1 MNYVTQINE
10 HLFLVY
16 SDMACIDFYV
26 YVWAEALT
34 AEAMKI
40 VEAEIDKWIS
50 EDIGVGFIECV
61 KNALEKKG
69 IIADY
74 YGKVE

>member
-16 SDMACIDFYV
+16 SDMSGIDFYV
-26 YVWAEALT
+26 YVWTESLT
-34 AEAMKI
+34 NEAMEI
-40 VEAEIDKWIS
+40 AEAEIDKWVS
-50 EDIGVGFIECV
+50 NDTYVGFIECV
-61 KNALEKKG
+61 KNALEAKG
-69 IIADY
+69 IEADY